1 VTSKDLAHLFKE
13 SFAKWRRDNTSQM
26 GAALAYRTAFALAPL
41 AVVAVAIAGFVFGE
55 QAARGQL
62 SRQVQDAV
70 GPIIAKAIEE
80 IVRQAHEGGAS
91 TLATL
96 VGVVVLL
103 VGAASLFAQLQTSL
117 NTIWGVAPKP
127 RRRVLNII
135 KDRLLP
141 FLEVLIIGA
150 LLLLA
155 LAIETTLTVLAR
167 YVGPEEIPGGV
178 YLWRGVDLIVSFGLL
193 TLLFATLYKV
203 LPDVRID
210 WGDVWVGAAVTAV
223 LFSMGNYLIGLY
235 VGYSSAASAY
245 GAAGSLVVILLWVYY
260 SSQVFLFGAEFTHAY
275 AKWRGKAP
283 APAENAVA
291 VTPEAQV
298 RQEAATSGATQG
310 GRG

>member
-1 VTSKDLAHLFKE
+1 VTSKDLVHLLKE
-13 SFAKWRRDNTSQM
+13 TFCQWRRDNTSVM

-41 AVVAVAIAGFVFGE
+41 AVVAVAIAGLVFGE

-62 SRQVQDAV
+62 SRQVQEAV
-70 GPIIAKAIEE
+70 GPTIAKAIEE
-80 IVRQAHEGGAS
+80 IVRQTHDGGAS

-103 VGAASLFAQLQTSL
+103 IGAAGLFAQLQTSL
-117 NTIWGVAPKP
+117 NTIWGVAPRP
-127 RRRVLNII
+127 RRRFLEII

-167 YVGPEEIPGGV
+167 YLGPEEIPGGV
-178 YLWRGVDLIVSFGLL
+178 YLWRAVDLIVSLGLL

-203 LPDVRID
+203 LPDVCID

-223 LFSMGNYLIGLY
+223 LFSIGNYLIGLY
-235 VGYSSAASAY
+235 LGYSSISSAY

-260 SSQVFLFGAEFTHAY
+260 SSQVFLFGAEFTRAY
-275 AKWRGKAP
+275 ADWRGKALLP
-283 APAENAVA
+283 TENAVA
-291 VTPEAQV
+291 VTPEAQG
-298 RQEAATSGATQG
+298 REEPTSS
-310 GRG
+310 RSP